1 LQQCTN
7 FCTNFSPK
15 KWGEWGTRPPVEKSG
30 GTPSPA
36 SPPHYTPAVQSRT
49 ATLTE
54 VGEFVDTLSDVDRRA
69 VGVDG
74 RRAELIAA
82 ELFKQLGRSATVPPL
97 ARARRAV
104 GPRQADQS
112 ADPAQ
117 ISVLQVNRRLAD
129 GVVRAQ

>member
-1 LQQCTN
+1 
-7 FCTNFSPK
+7 
-15 KWGEWGTRPPVEKSG
+15 
-30 GTPSPA
+30 
-36 SPPHYTPAVQSRT
+36 
-49 ATLTE
+49 
-54 VGEFVDTLSDVDRRA
+54 VDALSDVDRRA